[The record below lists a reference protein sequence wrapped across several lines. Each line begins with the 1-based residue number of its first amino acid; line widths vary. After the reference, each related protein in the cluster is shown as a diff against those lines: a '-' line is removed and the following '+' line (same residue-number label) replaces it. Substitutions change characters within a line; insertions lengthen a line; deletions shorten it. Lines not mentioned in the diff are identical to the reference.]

1 MFKATF
7 FSFAGLASHKSF
19 DEWPAHVF
27 PPTFDTGTPNVS
39 HDISDSTP
47 LFAQNTDAESQMHS
61 SSKTTMNHV
70 GCI

>member
-1 MFKATF
+1 
-7 FSFAGLASHKSF
+7 
-19 DEWPAHVF
+19 VF